1 MSKQIQQI
9 FEKKQQIVREMRK
22 TCFHIDAV
30 QISPRVFAPNWDCE
44 SCDSS
49 PAQSIIAA
57 DPPAAYGTLH
67 PA

>member
-9 FEKKQQIVREMRK
+9 FEKTSKLFVKCEKLVSILMQCR
-22 TCFHIDAV
+22 FP
-30 QISPRVFAPNWDCE
+30 PRVFAPNWDCE

-57 DPPAAYGTLH
+57 DPPAAYGTLQT
-67 PA
+67 A